1 MSDLLPARTR
11 LEVVERPTWF
21 GPAESPLF
29 GVAHLPADQK
39 VRGAVLVCGSLG
51 KDHADVLRALRL
63 LGNEL
68 AARGLLVFR
77 FDYLG
82 SGDSSFDQTRPDA
95 VGDWQASIGHALD
108 YLRAAG
114 VTDISAVAVRAG
126 SVILDSVLDR
136 YPSITRVVYWD
147 PVGSGQRY
155 LREQTSFFKIAVG
168 TDDVPPGVV
177 STIGARLA
185 PEAAKEFAALT
196 LGADGGPA
204 ERLVIT
210 RSEGY
215 DKNVKALVGDAG
227 TTTVLV
233 DGFTQCAQPSRLLV
247 PISLDAV
254 DAATEWLDQQVGQ
267 ERTPVTM
274 EFTDSARIPVTDGVV
289 VEQIERISPY
299 DMFAIRTLPE
309 SGASD
314 SVVMFFTNANNPHHG
329 PNREWVELARAVA
342 AQGRSAL
349 RWDRRGAGESTTPGR
364 VEEVYVYSEDG
375 AQDALA
381 ATDYARRGAARV
393 QFAGVCSGSWYAAYG
408 ARQLGA
414 DSVVFVNTLL
424 WSWRIKKVLRARTM
438 PGDDDEIDWEQT
450 PRARLRRQVQSLLPT
465 QCWRALGRT
474 GVVQAPEVVL
484 AALARRGVAAT
495 VILCPHDTKLFVANK
510 GLQALRRLR
519 TAAAPPELV
528 EVPNGDHAAYHQSIL
543 AALRRAVLNFR

>member
-342 AQGRSAL
+342 AQGRLAL
-349 RWDRRGAGESTTPGR
+349 RWDRRGAGEHHPRPRRRGVRLFRGRRPGCAGRHRLCPPRSRTGPVRRR
-364 VEEVYVYSEDG
+364 VLGQLVCRLWRPPTRRRFGGVRQHSALVVADQEG
-375 AQDALA
+375 AAGPHH
-381 ATDYARRGAARV
+381 ARRR
-393 QFAGVCSGSWYAAYG
+393 
-408 ARQLGA
+408 RRNRLGA
-414 DSVVFVNTLL
+414 D
-424 WSWRIKKVLRARTM
+424 
-438 PGDDDEIDWEQT
+438 
-450 PRARLRRQVQSLLPT
+450 PT
-465 QCWRALGRT
+465 GPAA
-474 GVVQAPEVVL
+474 QAGAESAADAVL
-484 AALARRGVAAT
+484 ACAGPYGCGAGARGGARGAGPAWGGGDGD
-495 VILCPHDTKLFVANK
+495 P
-510 GLQALRRLR
+510 
-519 TAAAPPELV
+519 
-528 EVPNGDHAAYHQSIL
+528 VPA
-543 AALRRAVLNFR
+543 